1 MPLIVHHPSPPLTA
15 YIHSIYYLDGP
26 RPYPH
31 EKILPAAWL
40 DLKFNLGSTI
50 QAFEADQTEPF
61 MACTESWSVGLWSV
75 YHIVDWPLDTRF
87 FGVSFKPGGAY
98 PFLQIPLSELH
109 NRVVSLDAI
118 WGHFAA
124 EIRERLY
131 AAPTIQEGLA
141 LLERLLLSH
150 LREAPPGLNVV
161 QYALGEV
168 ARHHGALSIQALSD
182 HIGISQN
189 HLGTHFKRLVGG
201 TPKET
206 ARLYRFQHTLD
217 RLDPARPVD
226 WTWVAHKSL
235 YYDQSH
241 FNKDF
246 VAFTGHSPSD
256 YLRLRRLILAEN
268 RQHSVHL
275 RELPTG

>member
-1 MPLIVHHPSPPLTA
+1 M
-15 YIHSIYYLDGP
+15 
-26 RPYPH
+26 R

-40 DLKFNLGSTI
+40 DLKVNFGGAV
-50 QAFEADQTEPF
+50 QAYEADQAEPIV
-61 MACTESWSVGLWSV
+61 ACAESWSVGLWSE
-75 YHIVDWPLDTRF
+75 YHVVDWPLDMRF

-131 AAPTIQEGLA
+131 AAPTVQESLA
-141 LLERLLLSH
+141 LLERLLLAR
-150 LREAPPGLNVV
+150 LCLCEAAPGLNLV

-168 ARHHGALSIQALSD
+168 SRNHGAVSIRALSD
-182 HIGISQN
+182 QIGISQN

-201 TPKET
+201 TPKEL
-206 ARLYRFQHTLD
+206 ARLYRFQHVLD
-217 RLDPARPVD
+217 RLDPTRPVD
-226 WTWVAHKSL
+226 WTWVAHQSL

-246 VAFTGHSPSD
+246 VAFTGHSPTD
-256 YLRLRRLILAEN
+256 YLRLRRQIHTEN
-268 RQHSVHL
+268 PQHSWYL
-275 RELPTG
+275 RALPTD